1 MLEKNKEL
9 SFFERIM
16 ILREFFA
23 KRQIRGSGEGRALR
37 GNVEEDFE
45 FVQLSDFLPEA
56 ELRCKDLGLIPIVNV
71 EGTSATMTVY
81 DEMSDKTVKFC
92 TPSAAVKSGG
102 GQLLQAIGSQI
113 SYSRRYLWYLFLDL
127 CTHDE
132 LDEGLYIQGLPQKP
146 MEQKRPIPTPAQG
159 PAPAVSPAPSYVMQT
174 PQMGGTNPPQMQAQN
189 IQQMPPQNVQQA
201 YPQQQMPPQAPV
213 QSVRPPVQQMVQPPQ
228 GQVQGVPPYQG
239 VPQNGMNQQP
249 VAAQPIDSRFPY
261 LEPGFI
267 NQVSTVG
274 KVKIIELLGA
284 MGVTPDKIQAS
295 MNCPIADVP
304 VENLRLI
311 YLVNENE
318 RRKPR

>member
-159 PAPAVSPAPSYVMQT
+159 PAPAVSPAPSYVMQN
-174 PQMGGTNPPQMQAQN
+174 PQMGGTAP
-189 IQQMPPQNVQQA
+189 QQMPT
-201 YPQQQMPPQAPV
+201 QAPV

-239 VPQNGMNQQP
+239 VSQNGMNQQP